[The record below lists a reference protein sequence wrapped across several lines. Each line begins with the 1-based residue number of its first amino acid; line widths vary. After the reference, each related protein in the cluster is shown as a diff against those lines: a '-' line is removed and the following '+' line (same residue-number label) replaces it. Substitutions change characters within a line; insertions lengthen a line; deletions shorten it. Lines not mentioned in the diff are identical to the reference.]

1 VYIIF
6 AIIAF
11 SLLILIHEVGH
22 FTLAKLNGV
31 KVDEFSIGMGPKLFS
46 IKGKETE
53 YMIKALPIGGYVKMY
68 GEEETTNDSRGFMSK
83 SPLQR
88 ISIIFAGAFMNYVLA
103 IVLFSIFTFHSGY
116 ALLTVNDTVKDSPAA
131 KAGMLKGDEI
141 IKVNNKTMLTKDDLT
156 YEIATSK
163 GKAVD
168 VLVKRGNEN
177 KEFNIVPMKSDEG
190 MLMIGISNQFVQN
203 PSILESVKYSFKGTA
218 SWVKQTFYAL
228 KSIFTGKANL
238 KTDVGGPVT
247 IVKMTGTAAKSGII
261 TLIWFTA
268 YLSIQL
274 AVFNLLPFPALDGGW
289 IIMLLFELITR
300 KKVPDKVVGALNF
313 VGFSLLMLLMLLVT
327 VKDILFPVSL

>member
-1 VYIIF
+1 MYIVF
-6 AIIAF
+6 AVIAF
-11 SLLILIHEVGH
+11 SLLILIHELGH

-68 GEEETTNDSRGFMSK
+68 GEEETTNDNRGFMSK

-116 ALLTVNDTVKDSPAA
+116 AIPVVKDVVKDSPAA
-131 KAGMLKGDEI
+131 KAGLMQGDQI
-141 IKVNNKTMLTKDDLT
+141 TKVNNSTVLTKDDLT
-156 YEIATSK
+156 YEIAMSK
-163 GKAVD
+163 GNAVD
-168 VLVKRGNEN
+168 VQLKRGSETKN
-177 KEFNIVPMKSDEG
+177 FSIVPTKNSDG
-190 MLMIGISNQFVQN
+190 ILMIGITNDFVEN
-203 PSILESVKYSFKGTA
+203 PSVVQSVKYSFKGTA
-218 SWVKQTFYAL
+218 SWVKQTFSAL
-228 KSIFTGKANL
+228 KTIFTGKANL

-247 IVKMTGTAAKSGII
+247 IVKMTGTAAKSGIV

-268 YLSIQL
+268 YLSVQL

-327 VKDILFPVSL
+327 VKDILFPVNL